1 MKKERFSES
10 EMVKTVKRLEAGE
23 SPMVLCKELS
33 IGKTTLYKWKSRYSG
48 MEISQV
54 RRLKELEEE
63 NRRLKKMYAE
73 LSLDHE
79 LLREVLE
86 KKL

>member
-10 EMVKTVKRLEAGE
+10 EMVRTVKRLEAGE
-23 SPMVLCKELS
+23 SPMALCKELG

-48 MEISQV
+48 MEVSEV
-54 RRLKELEEE
+54 KRLKELEEE
-63 NRRLKKMYAE
+63 NRRLKKMYAD
-73 LSLDHE
+73 LALDHE
-79 LLREVLE
+79 LLKEVLE

>member
-1 MKKERFSES
+1 MKSDRFSES

-23 SPMVLCKELS
+23 SPMALCKELGIVKS
-33 IGKTTLYKWKSRYSG
+33 TLYKWKSKYSG
-48 MEISQV
+48 MDVNQV

-79 LLREVLE
+79 LLKEVLE